1 MFVGSFEGDFVQFQ
15 TDTVSAFNKFQAEGV
30 SRLIIDL
37 TDNGGGFV
45 CLGLF
50 LHNYLAGANFGY
62 PGFQSTIRANAL
74 AQRILGNDIK
84 LNTTD
89 NLSFYTADNCTCMS
103 IRLLIRSLIVLCRGI
118 PAEQYPGACLAQLHD
133 TTCHNHSEWC
143 TGKQQSAVLRR
154 LHTLRCRSPGKGA
167 FRL

>member
-62 PGFQSTIRANAL
+62 PGFQSTNRANAL

-89 NLSFYTADNCTCMS
+89 NLSFYTADNCTCMF

-133 TTCHNHSEWC
+133 TTCHNYSEWC